1 MLLEKRK
8 IASESVEAS
17 VFAEHIT
24 KPSPPKESLEEDG
37 DDSKHTYFFFIIKNT
52 PTYLYVMSILK
63 N

>member
-37 DDSKHTYFFFIIKNT
+37 DDSKHTYFF
-52 PTYLYVMSILK
+52 LS
-63 N
+63 